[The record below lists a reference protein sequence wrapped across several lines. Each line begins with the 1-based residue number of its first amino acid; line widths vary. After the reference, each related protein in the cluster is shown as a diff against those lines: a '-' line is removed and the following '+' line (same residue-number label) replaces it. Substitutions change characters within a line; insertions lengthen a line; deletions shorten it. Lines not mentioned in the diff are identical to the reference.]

1 MISAKLTDIP
11 EEGLQ
16 FAGETTTDIFAFAET
31 ETEVR
36 PRGPVSYDLHLSR
49 VGPELMLAQG
59 QLVARFYLRCVVCLE
74 EFPYTLTLD
83 GYAADLDLPED
94 GVLDLTERVR
104 EDLLL
109 ELPPYPH
116 CDRDGDD
123 PGRKCPRA
131 DQLADPEKS
140 QGGEDAGPSAW
151 DALDG
156 LDSGDS

>member
-1 MISAKLTDIP
+1 MIAVKLTEIP

-16 FAGETTTDIFAFAET
+16 FTGETSTDIFAFAET

-49 VGPELMLAQG
+49 VGPELILAQG
-59 QLVARFYLRCVVCLE
+59 KLVGRFDLRCVVCLE
-74 EFPYTLTLD
+74 HFPFTLTLD

-123 PGRKCPRA
+123 PDRKCPLA
-131 DQLADPEKS
+131 SQLADPDEKADD
-140 QGGEDAGPSAW
+140 QDAGPSAW

-156 LDSGDS
+156 LDSGES